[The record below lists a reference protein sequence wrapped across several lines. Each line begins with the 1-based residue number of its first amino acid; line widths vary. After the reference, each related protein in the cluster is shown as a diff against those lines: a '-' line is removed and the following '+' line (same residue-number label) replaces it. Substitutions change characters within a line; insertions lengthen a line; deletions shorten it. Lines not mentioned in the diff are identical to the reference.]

1 MVFVDVAEALF
12 VSSFGTTD
20 QPIILAAIVLDVSR
34 LDGTAEVDEGLRAL
48 LHPDLR
54 PFGELRCNLLHG
66 LLIVPVADRREIRR
80 RDSREFGPLVGIER
94 NLGRLFLQTKEEG
107 SSEVVELTFG
117 ELLDGRRAQD
127 GLGFVEP
134 TIGLQA
140 FDARQP
146 RRLRVR
152 NGTERLDDLAFADG
166 LAQLVGNANAKLPD
180 VSTPRKSGHSG
191 HLLVASCS
199 AVV

>member
-1 MVFVDVAEALF
+1 M
-12 VSSFGTTD
+12 
-20 QPIILAAIVLDVSR
+20 
-34 LDGTAEVDEGLRAL
+34 
-48 LHPDLR
+48 
-54 PFGELRCNLLHG
+54 
-66 LLIVPVADRREIRR
+66 
-80 RDSREFGPLVGIER
+80 
-94 NLGRLFLQTKEEG
+94 
-107 SSEVVELTFG
+107 VELALG
-117 ELLDGRRAQD
+117 EFLDWGRAEE

-140 FDARQP
+140 FDAREP

-180 VSTPRKSGHSG
+180 ASAPRKSGHLG
-191 HLLVASCS
+191 HLLVALCS